1 MDLLTYYLLACGI
14 GLIQCLAAVAKS
26 PLVNKAATV
35 LNWGGVIII
44 IIIGLKNYDL
54 FTMLGGVLAVFLV
67 GMLLSFIILKIKKR
81 NAPVWEPDTT
91 PPSRVGVNKANK
103 KKAKKNK

>member
-1 MDLLTYYLLACGI
+1 
-14 GLIQCLAAVAKS
+14 
-26 PLVNKAATV
+26 
-35 LNWGGVIII
+35 
-44 IIIGLKNYDL
+44 
-54 FTMLGGVLAVFLV
+54 MLGGVLAVFLV